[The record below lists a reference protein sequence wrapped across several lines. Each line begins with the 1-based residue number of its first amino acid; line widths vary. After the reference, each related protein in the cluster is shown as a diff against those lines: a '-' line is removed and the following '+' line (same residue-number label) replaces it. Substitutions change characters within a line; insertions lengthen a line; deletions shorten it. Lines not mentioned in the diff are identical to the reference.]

1 MTGRSSGASERS
13 PQHRVPDGFEAGPD
27 ATLRATARGLAAIDG
42 TKRTIIFVEG
52 TSDEVAVH
60 TAATRAAVDLVDGGV
75 VVLPIGGAHAVR
87 RFADELAAP
96 GRRLLGLVDHAEAPL
111 FVEALGA
118 DATFVCEPDLEFEL
132 VRSLPQDDFAQLLAN
147 QGDLRAFSTFR
158 KQPAWE
164 GQAFDDQL
172 HRWLRSV
179 SGRSQHYAELLVR
192 QCPVDR
198 IPTALTELVAHLQS
212 D

>member
-1 MTGRSSGASERS
+1 MTGRSS
-13 PQHRVPDGFEAGPD
+13 H
-27 ATLRATARGLAAIDG
+27 
-42 TKRTIIFVEG
+42 
-52 TSDEVAVH
+52 AVH
-60 TAATRAAVDLVDGGV
+60 
-75 VVLPIGGAHAVR
+75 

-96 GRRLLGLVDHAEAPL
+96 GRRLLGLVDQAEAPM

-118 DATFVCEPDLEFEL
+118 DETFVCEPDLEFEL
-132 VRSLPQDDFAQLLAN
+132 IRSLPQDDFVQLLDVH
-147 QGDLRAFSTFR
+147 GDLRSFLTFC

-179 SGRSQHYAELLVR
+179 SGRSQRYAELVVR

-198 IPTALTELVAHLQS
+198 IPTALAELVAHLQS
-212 D
+212 N